1 MFDDTTV
8 CLETVADEMV
18 VDSITDADIRIK
30 ELRLTNWRNFKQVRM
45 RLQKRV
51 FLVGPNASGK
61 SNVLDALR
69 FLHDVVSV
77 GGGFQEAV
85 MKRGGV
91 SSIRSLSA
99 RKNSNVMLGITVGDD
114 ENDFWDYELCFNQDS
129 NNSPKIVS
137 ETLSK
142 DGLKVYGRPD
152 SEDRNDSERL
162 TQTYIQ
168 QVTRNK
174 EFRELANILNQIFYI
189 HLVPQLVREPSR
201 SVRIKDDPF
210 GGDFLEKIASTPEKV
225 KRARLKAIENALKL
239 AVPQL
244 NSLGLSKD
252 EKGITHLRAKYDN
265 WRPEG
270 AYQNEF
276 QLSDGTIRL
285 FGFLWAIQEGT
296 GTLLLEEPELSLHP
310 AVVRSIPQIIAQV
323 QGKNG
328 RQIILSTHS
337 KEMLDDEGIGL
348 DEVMLLIPSKEGT
361 KVMVASEIEDAKKLL
376 DGGNPLSDIVIPI
389 TAPLNI
395 EQLKLSDF

>member
-1 MFDDTTV
+1 MFDDVTV
-8 CLETVADEMV
+8 HPFDLDDEMV
-18 VDSITDADIRIK
+18 VGIIADPDVRIK
-30 ELRLTNWRNFKQVRM
+30 ELRLVNWRNFKQVRM
-45 RLQKRV
+45 KLQKRV

-77 GGGFQEAV
+77 GGGFQDAV
-85 MKRGGV
+85 MRRGGV

-99 RKNSNVMLGITVGDD
+99 RKNSSVTIGITVGND
-114 ENDFWDYELCFNQDS
+114 EVDLWDYDLQFNQDAEG
-129 NNSPKIVS
+129 NPRIEKEV
-137 ETLSK
+137 LAK
-142 DGLKVYGRPD
+142 GGFKVYGRPD
-152 SEDRNDSERL
+152 AEDRSDSERL

-174 EFRELANILNQIFYI
+174 DFRELAIIMNQIFYI

-201 SVRIKDDPF
+201 SVRIKDDPY
-210 GGDFLEKIASTPEKV
+210 GGDFLEKVASTPERVRKT
-225 KRARLKAIENALKL
+225 RLKAIENALKL

-244 NSLGLSKD
+244 NSLGLAKD

-285 FGFLWAIQEGT
+285 FGFLWAIQEGS

-310 AVVRSIPQIIAQV
+310 AVIRSIPQILAQV
-323 QGKNG
+323 QGTNG

-361 KVMVASEIEDAKKLL
+361 VVKVATEIEDATELL
-376 DGGNPLSDIVIPI
+376 DGGSSLSDIVMPL
-389 TAPLNI
+389 TAPKQI
-395 EQLKLSDF
+395 EQLKLSNF